1 MEEAY
6 CCGCSAY
13 PCPSSFCSPCFGVE
27 GCRGLLAL
35 ALIGG
40 RQVSR
45 ALSHLPQYLGRR
57 FGVAPKDEAEHLI
70 KCLVCG
76 RWIDYRNLLEV
87 FEHAGPLPH
96 PAKISRNDA
105 AARSGLGER
114 TSMVPLIFWTGGL
127 AAVIRHDVAAL
138 QQALRKM
145 DSTAVR

>member
-1 MEEAY
+1 MGFGRGILLWLLGIPA
-6 CCGCSAY
+6 AHH
-13 PCPSSFCSPCFGVE
+13 PCCSPCFGVE

-35 ALIGG
+35 ALIGV

-70 KCLVCG
+70 KRLACG

-96 PAKISRNDA
+96 PAENKS
-105 AARSGLGER
+105 E
-114 TSMVPLIFWTGGL
+114 
-127 AAVIRHDVAAL
+127 
-138 QQALRKM
+138 
-145 DSTAVR
+145 